1 MMKGTVAKKDT
12 AAAALAARYAATAA
26 MGPRPKCRRP
36 LPLKIEVANDHVD
49 NMRLAK
55 VRVRVLATIVV
66 SGACL

>member
-12 AAAALAARYAATAA
+12 AATALAARYTATVV
-26 MGPRPKCRRP
+26 MGPRPKRSWP
-36 LPLKIEVANDHVD
+36 LLLKIEVANDHAN